1 MASAVPQEPAPRTA
15 IRLAGFLMRSP
26 RRRLL
31 GSCGRLLWAALDRL
45 GVERIEVD
53 GLQQQLREAA
63 LGHDVADRLARK
75 RIERRGTKAPEQR
88 AALLLRGPLHEKN
101 AGLHDLDQEQRL
113 LLVLRLE
120 RHGESH
126 LDIPVA
132 DVAVGRADVE
142 L

>member
-15 IRLAGFLMRSP
+15 IRLADFSMRSP

-53 GLQQQLREAA
+53 GLQQELREAA

-88 AALLLRGPLHEKN
+88 AALLLRVTLHEKN

-113 LLVLRLE
+113 LLVLRLVSPGGSPH
-120 RHGESH
+120 RV
-126 LDIPVA
+126 PCA
-132 DVAVGRADVE
+132 A
-142 L
+142 